1 MKIALLSVASLVLSA
16 SVLLAQS
23 PDDAKAAA
31 AAAKAKV
38 DELKTALKGKEEDPK
53 IAAISAC
60 ADAPHASTAAALA
73 PLLGDP
79 SDNIRIAAAKAL
91 GKMKSLPEAAKA
103 LHGGIGANE
112 EKEKVILEVF
122 AALGDVNHPSSVAVL
137 KDWISHRMG
146 KRDTSDSK
154 EINAAIDALG
164 GLKWKASVSA
174 LIDLGKKNIVA
185 NGARGGHGMRM
196 KEDVKYNR
204 ALQRL
209 TGESFE
215 DMDGWDDWWKKN
227 AGKFNDDLTAK

>member
-1 MKIALLSVASLVLSA
+1 MRLALAAALAI
-16 SVLLAQS
+16 LLASTRLQAQS
-23 PDDAKAAA
+23 ADDAKAAA
-31 AAAKAKV
+31 EAAKAKV
-38 DELKTALKGKEEDPK
+38 DELKAALKGKEEDPK

-60 ADAPHASTAAALA
+60 GDAPHASTAAALA

-91 GKMKSLPEAAKA
+91 GRMKSLPEAAKA

-112 EKEKVILEVF
+112 EREKVITAIFTAIGE
-122 AALGDVNHPSSVAVL
+122 VNHPSSVAVL
-137 KDWISHRMG
+137 KDWISHRMT
-146 KRDTSDSK
+146 KRDTSDSR
-154 EINAAIDALG
+154 EINSAIEAMG
-164 GLKWKASVSA
+164 SLKWKSCVSA

-185 NGARGGHGMRM
+185 NGARGGHGMRW
-196 KEDVKYNR
+196 KQDVRYTR

-227 AGKFNDDLTAK
+227 AGKFNDDLTTK

>member
-1 MKIALLSVASLVLSA
+1 MRTLLAAVLALLTASACLAESA
-16 SVLLAQS
+16 E
-23 PDDAKAAA
+23 DAKAAA
-31 AAAKAKV
+31 DAAKAKI
-38 DELKTALKGKEEDPK
+38 DELKAALKGKEEAPK
-53 IAAISAC
+53 LAAIAGC
-60 ADAPHASTAAALA
+60 GEAPHASTAAALA

-79 SDNIRIAAAKAL
+79 SDNVRIAAAKAL

-122 AALGDVNHPSSVAVL
+122 NAMGDVNHVSSVAVL

-154 EINAAIDALG
+154 EINAAIEALG

-174 LIDLGKKNIVA
+174 LIDLGKKNIVS
-185 NGARGGHGMRM
+185 NGARGGHGMRW
-196 KEDVKYNR
+196 KEDVRYNK